1 MINQQSKIAKHI
13 ISVLITSL
21 ILSSCTSSKLLRSK
35 SSSDTEESR
44 AFIAKNLNNGDRV
57 KIITNDGRQLKFKVR
72 EINSE
77 AIIGD
82 NQQVLFSE
90 IAILEKM
97 KFDLGK
103 SIGQT
108 VLSLNIVYT
117 VVSILLVIAIIG
129 LINSIPD

>member
-1 MINQQSKIAKHI
+1 MISQHNKIARLI
-13 ISVLITSL
+13 IVFLITSL
-21 ILSSCTSSKLLRSK
+21 ILSACTSSKLLRSEY
-35 SSSDTEESR
+35 SSDTEESR
-44 AFIAKNLNNGDRV
+44 AFIAKNLQLGDHV

-90 IAILEKM
+90 IARLEKEQ
-97 KFDLGK
+97 FDLGK

-108 VLSLNIVYT
+108 AGILTIVYT
-117 VVSILLVIAIIG
+117 IVAILTVI
-129 LINSIPD
+129 LIFQLFNDI